1 MCKGV
6 EEDVHSST
14 KIRQEGQGYMAT
26 PAHMLLVDGNPQ
38 MTAMLQRFLARQQ
51 VGAQAV
57 LSPAEAQLVLAQHP
71 FRVVLTDY
79 FAPSGNGLAL
89 LRYICQTVPGTRG
102 ILMAAFGAPELWH
115 AALAEGA
122 YACLAKPFRLQ
133 DLWAIVQPALQGL
146 PAPEASRRSDQGGLG
161 QPSRG

>member
-1 MCKGV
+1 
-6 EEDVHSST
+6 
-14 KIRQEGQGYMAT
+14 MAT
-26 PAHMLLVDGNPQ
+26 PAPVLLVDGNPQ
-38 MTAMLQRFLARQQ
+38 MTVMLQRFLARQQ
-51 VGAQAV
+51 VDAQAV
-57 LSPAEAQLVLAQHP
+57 LSPAEAQLVLAQRP

-79 FAPSGNGLAL
+79 FAPSGDGLAL
-89 LRYICQTVPGTRG
+89 LHSLRQTVPGTPGIG

-122 YACLAKPFRLQ
+122 YACIAKPFRLQ

-161 QPSRG
+161 QQSRW